1 MKLYIVGTGPG
12 SIKQMTEA
20 ALNAIRESEVIV
32 GYDKYIELIKEEIKG
47 KEIYTIASKV
57 PPTILYQ
64 YQTIN

>member
-20 ALNAIRESEVIV
+20 ALNAIRESKVIV

-47 KEIYTIASKV
+47 KEIYTS
-57 PPTILYQ
+57 PMR
-64 YQTIN
+64 